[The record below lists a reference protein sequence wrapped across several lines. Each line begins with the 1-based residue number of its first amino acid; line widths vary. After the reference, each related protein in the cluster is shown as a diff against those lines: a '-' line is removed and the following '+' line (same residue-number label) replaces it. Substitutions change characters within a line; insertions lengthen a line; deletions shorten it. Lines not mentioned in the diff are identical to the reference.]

1 MTINKILEESGFKVH
16 RNDAGKIGMLV
27 MAKAKE
33 RNIKWRK
40 VKELVE
46 VNDYPD
52 ELVLD
57 IQSIVIDYFT
67 KKNKSNAKV

>member
-16 RNDAGKIGMLV
+16 RNDAGKIGMLA

-33 RNIKWRK
+33 KK
-40 VKELVE
+40 VKWGKKPEMVE

-52 ELVLD
+52 ELVPD
-57 IQSIVIDYFT
+57 IQTIVIDYFT
-67 KKNKSNAKV
+67 AKNKKP